1 MSSTIKLYEH
11 NQKAYDALLDMLG
24 ERDRA
29 CVIKPTGTGKFVII
43 AKMVQDNPDKRFL
56 LFGSNDYMFND
67 QMANLAEIAPGFT
80 PENLQFMTYS
90 AAMMAARR
98 SEEISGYDVVVA
110 DEGGRT
116 HYGHHE
122 PVHVVHGK
130 ALQVG
135 GCRRPHRIRV
145 DGQGTRFACR
155 RARDAC
161 RAAMARTMARS
172 RVDTCLGRVKCCF
185 SHALIFAAQV
195 CAIYVVILLSG
206 LLVFWSAIF
215 IDSKGRKVSRQ
226 EDSRIL
232 RKHHREIGKTMAI
245 NRVTIMGNLTRDAE
259 LRKKG
264 DATSVLTFGL
274 AINEKKKDSETG
286 EYVDA
291 PVFVDCALFGARA
304 EALAPYLTKGKKVS
318 VDGRLRY
325 HSWMKNDEKRH
336 ALSVLVTDIEFA
348 DSKGAGKDTVS
359 AQGQSTEPETYDA
372 DIPF

>member
-1 MSSTIKLYEH
+1 MSSVIELYEH

-29 CVIKPTGTGKFVII
+29 CVIKPTETGKFVII

-56 LFGSNDYMFND
+56 LLGTNDYMFND

-80 PENLQFMTYS
+80 PE
-90 AAMMAARR
+90 
-98 SEEISGYDVVVA
+98 
-110 DEGGRT
+110 
-116 HYGHHE
+116 
-122 PVHVVHGK
+122 K
-130 ALQVG
+130 
-135 GCRRPHRIRV
+135 
-145 DGQGTRFACR
+145 
-155 RARDAC
+155 
-161 RAAMARTMARS
+161 MARS

-185 SHALIFAAQV
+185 SHALIFAGQV

-215 IDSKGRKVSRQ
+215 IDSKGRKFSRQ

-232 RKHHREIGKTMAI
+232 RKRHREIGKTMAI

-264 DATSVLTFGL
+264 DAASVLTFGL

-325 HSWMKNDEKRH
+325 HSWMKNEEKRH

-348 DSKGAGKDTVS
+348 DSKGTGKDTVS
-359 AQGQSTEPETYDA
+359 AQGQSAEPETYDA

>member
-56 LFGSNDYMFND
+56 LLGTNDYMFND

-80 PENLQFMTYS
+80 PENLQFMTYA
-90 AAMMAARR
+90 AAMGMERR
-98 SEEISGYDVVVA
+98 ND
-110 DEGGRT
+110 
-116 HYGHHE
+116 
-122 PVHVVHGK
+122 
-130 ALQVG
+130 
-135 GCRRPHRIRV
+135 
-145 DGQGTRFACR
+145 
-155 RARDAC
+155 
-161 RAAMARTMARS
+161 
-172 RVDTCLGRVKCCF
+172 

-215 IDSKGRKVSRQ
+215 TDSKGRKFSRQ

-232 RKHHREIGKTMAI
+232 RKHHREIEKTMAI

-325 HSWMKNDEKRH
+325 HSWMKNEEKRH

-359 AQGQSTEPETYDA
+359 TQGQSAEPETYDA

>member
-1 MSSTIKLYEH
+1 M
-11 NQKAYDALLDMLG
+11 
-24 ERDRA
+24 
-29 CVIKPTGTGKFVII
+29 
-43 AKMVQDNPDKRFL
+43 
-56 LFGSNDYMFND
+56 
-67 QMANLAEIAPGFT
+67 
-80 PENLQFMTYS
+80 
-90 AAMMAARR
+90 
-98 SEEISGYDVVVA
+98 
-110 DEGGRT
+110 
-116 HYGHHE
+116 
-122 PVHVVHGK
+122 
-130 ALQVG
+130 
-135 GCRRPHRIRV
+135 
-145 DGQGTRFACR
+145 
-155 RARDAC
+155 
-161 RAAMARTMARS
+161 
-172 RVDTCLGRVKCCF
+172 KCCF

-215 IDSKGRKVSRQ
+215 IDSKGRKFSRQ
-226 EDSRIL
+226 EDSRI
-232 RKHHREIGKTMAI
+232 
-245 NRVTIMGNLTRDAE
+245 

-325 HSWMKNDEKRH
+325 HSWMKNEEKRH